1 MVMPPEENDVEIG
14 DGGERLAL
22 PGPESIDGRGRVKVA
37 LAPDP
42 SGPGLPDDGR
52 IDIFPDMG
60 GPPEPP
66 PGRVA
71 LLGIQGTHLWTAAF
85 AAAAACYV
93 WKNFGRPRVRGAT
106 EDAQARRDMASGAA
120 AARVVAVRRSRA
132 DQQAAL
138 TKIAPEVAAQR
149 AEDEK
154 AAEKQRKEKKYAK
167 LHGEREVTDKVTGK
181 VVKRLGGT
189 GIAGQTRAAG
199 ASSMAA
205 AKRQEEDARKRL
217 ERGEPEEPP
226 VVEEIPVKP
235 KKVSE
240 AALKKRRLYL
250 QRKKEEE
257 RVAEIRRKY
266 LESEG
271 NAGTQL
277 GGGENGTSSGTSSGV
292 AKGVSS
298 DAAKKRR
305 QIYLKKK
312 QEEEAATEN
321 RRNPFGSPGVATGF
335 GSEAAKKRRELYLK
349 KKQEDEAA
357 AEKKRK
363 DEELGPGWQS
373 REDPGEGALGFSAMD
388 PGSRG
393 GSSYTASKRS
403 TNQGGG

>member
-42 SGPGLPDDGR
+42 SRPGLPDDGR
-52 IDIFPDMG
+52 IEIYPDMS

-93 WKNFGRPRVRGAT
+93 WKNFGRPRVRSAT
-106 EDAQARRDMASGAA
+106 EDAQARRDAASGAA
-120 AARVVAVRRSRA
+120 AARVVALRRSRA

-205 AKRQEEDARKRL
+205 AKRQEEDSRKRL
-217 ERGEPEEPP
+217 ELGEPEEPT
-226 VVEEIPVKP
+226 VVEETPKP

-250 QRKKEEE
+250 ERKKEEE

-277 GGGENGTSSGTSSGV
+277 GGGENGTSSGV

-312 QEEEAATEN
+312 QEEEAAAEK
-321 RRNPFGSPGVATGF
+321 RRNPFGSPGVAKEF

-349 KKQEDEAA
+349 KKKEEEAA

-403 TNQGGG
+403 TNQGGS

>member
-1 MVMPPEENDVEIG
+1 
-14 DGGERLAL
+14 
-22 PGPESIDGRGRVKVA
+22 
-37 LAPDP
+37 
-42 SGPGLPDDGR
+42 
-52 IDIFPDMG
+52 
-60 GPPEPP
+60 
-66 PGRVA
+66 
-71 LLGIQGTHLWTAAF
+71 
-85 AAAAACYV
+85 
-93 WKNFGRPRVRGAT
+93 
-106 EDAQARRDMASGAA
+106 
-120 AARVVAVRRSRA
+120 
-132 DQQAAL
+132 
-138 TKIAPEVAAQR
+138 
-149 AEDEK
+149 
-154 AAEKQRKEKKYAK
+154 
-167 LHGEREVTDKVTGK
+167 
-181 VVKRLGGT
+181 
-189 GIAGQTRAAG
+189 
-199 ASSMAA
+199 
-205 AKRQEEDARKRL
+205 
-217 ERGEPEEPP
+217 
-226 VVEEIPVKP
+226 
-235 KKVSE
+235 
-240 AALKKRRLYL
+240 LKKRRLYL
-250 QRKKEEE
+250 ERKKEEE